1 MLALGSMN
9 GGQLSSY
16 LMSVP
21 ADSPVFFNT
30 LFEEARVCVAQ
41 LWGDAYPVEEILDDV
56 ENYRPL
62 KFLNEGQILKL
73 QVWELGILSR
83 RGRANSGDMKET
95 WNKIEHLGEVRDFR
109 TENS

>member
-1 MLALGSMN
+1 MLALGSMK

-21 ADSPVFFNT
+21 ANSPVLFNT

-41 LWGDAYPVEEILDDV
+41 IWGDAYPVEEILDDV

-62 KFLNEGQILKL
+62 KFLNECQILKL

-83 RGRANSGDMKET
+83 RDRAIFEDMKET
-95 WNKIEHLGEVRDFR
+95 WTRIEHLGEVSSTLR
-109 TENS
+109 